1 MSENIT
7 KQVLNLPLSQV
18 FANPDQPRKHFDET
32 KLQELAMSI
41 AEYGVQEP
49 IKVVPREDRYMII
62 MGERRFRASRLAGKE
77 TVPSIVE
84 HYTPEEVE
92 ELALLENIQR
102 EDLSVIEEAR
112 AFQSLLDRGMSKEE
126 LARKMGLKQIWRI
139 DERTSL
145 LNLSEDIQKMV
156 TNNNLTNSQAFEVS
170 RLPQVKQQQVVNK
183 ILRGELN
190 SYNKIR
196 AFVNAMI
203 ELESQGAFFQ
213 LEQMSQPE
221 KETIDTFNSM
231 LRNVERFIKQVYERD
246 KVNYLKKAGFRQDI
260 QPERLDLVIQ
270 QLQKVRKE
278 VLAGKGLKEALV
290 A

>member
-102 EDLSVIEEAR
+102 EDLNVIEEAR

-170 RLPQVKQQQVVNK
+170 RLPQVKQQQVINK

-190 SYNKIR
+190 TYNKIR

-221 KETIDTFNSM
+221 KETIYTFNSM
-231 LRNVERFIKQVYERD
+231 LRNVERFIKQVYEQD
-246 KVNYLKKAGFRQDI
+246 KVDYLKNAGFRQDI